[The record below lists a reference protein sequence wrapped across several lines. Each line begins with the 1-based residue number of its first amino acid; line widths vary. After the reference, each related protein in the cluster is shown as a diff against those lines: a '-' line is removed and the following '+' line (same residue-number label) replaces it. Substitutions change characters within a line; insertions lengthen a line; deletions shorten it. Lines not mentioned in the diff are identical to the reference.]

1 MIGELS
7 GQIFL
12 RTIPEHLVQGVN
24 SGQYKV
30 FGSVIKNL
38 ATGRGVGFLQEAAPL
53 ASMALN
59 GASLGPAGVAAE
71 VGIGVAQ
78 LAQNEVVRAGVAR
91 LEQAVGLLQGLGIA
105 NLALG
110 ATGIGVS
117 IAGFAVMSAKI
128 DGVKRAV
135 HGLADQ
141 IGTVS
146 AKIDALQ
153 RDAIDVDFAELKS
166 LAKSFDEA
174 WQLSDEAATRRW
186 HDVAR
191 GALSQQSR
199 FELRADR
206 VLNGTPHHYLDA
218 DPFLD
223 AVSLASALRV
233 AALAACDET
242 LAAREAAADGAKS
255 IERLTGRLGLADLSQ
270 GALEKTTAQ
279 PGTLDWTLA
288 QAAANQSMRPIA
300 LKIRQREAAAITR
313 AAPLLE
319 LEKRAI
325 RPREWLQ
332 AARSE
337 TISPV
342 LFMPAGLQS
351 ALSVA

>member
-1 MIGELS
+1 MIGEMA

-12 RTIPEHLVQGVN
+12 RTVPGHLVKGVD
-24 SGQYKV
+24 SGLYKV
-30 FGSVIKNL
+30 FGSVIKEV
-38 ATGRGVGFLQEAAPL
+38 ATGHVAGHLQEAAPL
-53 ASMALN
+53 ASMMLN
-59 GASLGPAGVAAE
+59 GASLGPLGPLSVAAD
-71 VGIGVAQ
+71 IGLGVVQ
-78 LAQNEVVRAGVAR
+78 VVQNEAIKSGIAR
-91 LEQAVGLLQGLGIA
+91 LEEAVGLLQNLGIA
-105 NLALG
+105 NLALS

-146 AKIDALQ
+146 AKIDGLQ

-174 WQLSDEAATRRW
+174 WQLSDDAATRRW

-199 FELRADR
+199 FELRTDR
-206 VLNGTPHHYLDA
+206 VLNGTPHLYLEA

-233 AALAACDET
+233 AALAACDES

-255 IERLTGRLGLADLSQ
+255 IERLTGGLGLADLSR
-270 GALEKTTAQ
+270 GILEKGTAQ
-279 PGTLDWTLA
+279 PGTLEWTLA

-313 AAPLLE
+313 AAPLVE
-319 LEKRAI
+319 LDERGI

-337 TISPV
+337 TSSPV
-342 LFMPAGLQS
+342 LFMPAGRL
-351 ALSVA
+351 AA

>member
-1 MIGELS
+1 MIGEMA

-24 SGQYKV
+24 SGLYKV
-30 FGSVIKNL
+30 FGSVVRDV
-38 ATGRGVGFLQEAAPL
+38 ATGKGVGFLQEAAPL
-53 ASMALN
+53 ASMAMN
-59 GASLGPAGVAAE
+59 GASLGPVGVAAE

-78 LAQNEVVRAGVAR
+78 VAQNELIKAGVAR
-91 LEQAVGLLQGLGIA
+91 LEQAVGVLQGLGIA

-128 DGVKRAV
+128 DGVKCAV

-141 IGTVS
+141 IETVS

-153 RDAIDVDFAELKS
+153 RDAIDIDFAELKS
-166 LAKSFDEA
+166 MSKSFDEA
-174 WQLSDEAATRRW
+174 WQLGDDAAARRW

-206 VLNGTPHHYLDA
+206 VLNGAPHHYLEA

-223 AVSLASALRV
+223 AVSMASALRV
-233 AALAACDET
+233 AALAACNESS
-242 LAAREAAADGAKS
+242 AAREAAADGARS
-255 IERLTGRLGLADLSQ
+255 IERITGGLGLADLSRGVLAKT
-270 GALEKTTAQ
+270 GAL

-288 QAAANQSMRPIA
+288 QATANQSMRPIA

-313 AAPLLE
+313 AAPLVE

-325 RPREWLQ
+325 RPREWLE

-337 TISPV
+337 TNSPV
-342 LFMPAGLQS
+342 LFMPAGLQNS
-351 ALSVA
+351 